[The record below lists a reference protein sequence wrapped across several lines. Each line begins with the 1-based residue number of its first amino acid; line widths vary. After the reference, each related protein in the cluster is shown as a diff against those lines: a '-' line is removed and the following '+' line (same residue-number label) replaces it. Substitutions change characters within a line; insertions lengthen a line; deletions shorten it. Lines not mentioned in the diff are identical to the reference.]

1 MPAPGT
7 VVVESHRKVVAHLEG
22 GIVREIRVHEGEWVE
37 RGDPLVV
44 LDDAQVA
51 PLVARLAAERR
62 YLLAERARLE
72 AERQGAE
79 TFDGGALPEAFGPG
93 LVESQRRLFAAR
105 RAALR
110 ERLAQLD
117 EEAATHQAEAE
128 SARGQLELLVQQL
141 EGLSRLAKVGY
152 APEHDRLELDRRRLE
167 LESRMELA
175 LRRARNAR
183 LEAGQVKEERRQ
195 EVAAALAENMRVL
208 ARVEEELK
216 AAQDRLRR
224 LVVRAPV
231 SGAVKGL
238 AVHTVG
244 GVVQAGEKLMELVP
258 SDERLLGDARVP
270 ARLVDRVRVGQRAR
284 IQMESFVHL
293 LQVVLEGR
301 VVSLSADRMEG
312 DEAGAQPYY
321 LARLEIIP
329 RSLERLGD
337 DRLQPGMPATV
348 FIETGERT
356 LLQYLLS
363 PLLRRLSLALGEA

>member
-1 MPAPGT
+1 
-7 VVVESHRKVVAHLEG
+7 
-22 GIVREIRVHEGEWVE
+22 
-37 RGDPLVV
+37 
-44 LDDAQVA
+44 
-51 PLVARLAAERR
+51 
-62 YLLAERARLE
+62 
-72 AERQGAE
+72 
-79 TFDGGALPEAFGPG
+79 
-93 LVESQRRLFAAR
+93 
-105 RAALR
+105 
-110 ERLAQLD
+110 
-117 EEAATHQAEAE
+117 
-128 SARGQLELLVQQL
+128 VQQL

-183 LEAGQVKEERRQ
+183 LEAGRVKEERRQ
-195 EVAAALAENMRVL
+195 EVAAALAENMRAL

-258 SDERLLGDARVP
+258 AGERLLVDARVP
-270 ARLVDRVRVGQRAR
+270 ARLVDRVHVGQHAR
-284 IQMESFVHL
+284 IQMEGFVHR

-312 DEAGAQPYY
+312 DEASAQPYY
-321 LARLEIIP
+321 LARLEIVP